1 MIKVNNVSKKYTLK
15 NREIFALKETSF
27 SIEDNK
33 LTVIYGKSGSGK
45 TTLLNIM
52 AGLLPPSNGSVLLD
66 GVDPYL
72 FGDKELS
79 LFRNKNIGYIPQGTS
94 SVSSLTVLENA
105 MLPANIYEANDIKEK
120 AVSLLKDLGLENL
133 MDSYPAELSG
143 GELRR
148 VSIAR
153 AIINSPKMIFADEP
167 TNDLDKENTEFVL
180 KLLKEKSREGMSV
193 VIVSHDEAAMKYAE
207 EADVLN
213 VAMFGMTAKQWRE
226 ANPNLKGN
234 IRDYDTINELICLSN
249 MENINAVLINDGM
262 TQGER
267 LIKLNQIA
275 IHQMQVLEDN
285 EGRKLLK

>member
-15 NREIFALKETSF
+15 NREIFALNDTSL
-27 SIEDNK
+27 SIEDSK
-33 LTVIYGKSGSGK
+33 LAVIHGKSGSGK

-52 AGLLPPSNGSVLLD
+52 AGLLPPSNGSISLD

-72 FGDKELS
+72 LGDKELS

-94 SVSSLTVLENA
+94 GVSSLTVLENV
-105 MLPANIYEANDIKEK
+105 MLPANIYGVNDIKEK

-193 VIVSHDEAAMKYAE
+193 VIVSHDEAAMKYAD
-207 EADVLN
+207 DV
-213 VAMFGMTAKQWRE
+213 
-226 ANPNLKGN
+226 
-234 IRDYDTINELICLSN
+234 IRMGSI
-249 MENINAVLINDGM
+249 
-262 TQGER
+262 Q
-267 LIKLNQIA
+267 
-275 IHQMQVLEDN
+275 
-285 EGRKLLK
+285 

>member
-52 AGLLPPSNGSVLLD
+52 AGLLPPSNGSVSLD

-72 FGDKELS
+72 LGDKELS

-120 AVSLLKDLGLENL
+120 AVSLLKDLGLDNL

-193 VIVSHDEAAMKYAE
+193 VIVSHDEAAMKYAD
-207 EADVLN
+207 DV
-213 VAMFGMTAKQWRE
+213 
-226 ANPNLKGN
+226 
-234 IRDYDTINELICLSN
+234 IRMGSI
-249 MENINAVLINDGM
+249 
-262 TQGER
+262 Q
-267 LIKLNQIA
+267 
-275 IHQMQVLEDN
+275 
-285 EGRKLLK
+285 

>member
-52 AGLLPPSNGSVLLD
+52 AGLLPPSNGSVSLD

-72 FGDKELS
+72 LGDKELS

-105 MLPANIYEANDIKEK
+105 MLPANIYGVNDIKEK

-193 VIVSHDEAAMKYAE
+193 VIVSHDEAAMKYAD
-207 EADVLN
+207 DV
-213 VAMFGMTAKQWRE
+213 
-226 ANPNLKGN
+226 
-234 IRDYDTINELICLSN
+234 IRMGSI
-249 MENINAVLINDGM
+249 
-262 TQGER
+262 Q
-267 LIKLNQIA
+267 
-275 IHQMQVLEDN
+275 
-285 EGRKLLK
+285 

>member
-52 AGLLPPSNGSVLLD
+52 AGLLPPSNGSVSLD

-72 FGDKELS
+72 LGDKGLS

-193 VIVSHDEAAMKYAE
+193 VIVSHDEAAMKYAD
-207 EADVLN
+207 DV
-213 VAMFGMTAKQWRE
+213 
-226 ANPNLKGN
+226 
-234 IRDYDTINELICLSN
+234 IRMGSI
-249 MENINAVLINDGM
+249 
-262 TQGER
+262 Q
-267 LIKLNQIA
+267 
-275 IHQMQVLEDN
+275 
-285 EGRKLLK
+285 

>member
-52 AGLLPPSNGSVLLD
+52 AGLLPPSNGSVSLD

-72 FGDKELS
+72 LGDKELS

-94 SVSSLTVLENA
+94 SVSSLTVLENV
-105 MLPANIYEANDIKEK
+105 MLPAIIYEPNDIKEK

-193 VIVSHDEAAMKYAE
+193 VIVSHDEAAMKYAD
-207 EADVLN
+207 DV
-213 VAMFGMTAKQWRE
+213 
-226 ANPNLKGN
+226 
-234 IRDYDTINELICLSN
+234 IRMGSI
-249 MENINAVLINDGM
+249 
-262 TQGER
+262 Q
-267 LIKLNQIA
+267 
-275 IHQMQVLEDN
+275 
-285 EGRKLLK
+285 

>member
-72 FGDKELS
+72 LGDKELS
-79 LFRNKNIGYIPQGTS
+79 LFRNNNIGYIPQGTS
-94 SVSSLTVLENA
+94 GVSSLTVLENV
-105 MLPANIYEANDIKEK
+105 MLPANIYGVNDIKEK

-193 VIVSHDEAAMKYAE
+193 VIVSHDEAAMKYAD
-207 EADVLN
+207 DV
-213 VAMFGMTAKQWRE
+213 
-226 ANPNLKGN
+226 
-234 IRDYDTINELICLSN
+234 IRMGSI
-249 MENINAVLINDGM
+249 
-262 TQGER
+262 Q
-267 LIKLNQIA
+267 
-275 IHQMQVLEDN
+275 
-285 EGRKLLK
+285 

>member
-15 NREIFALKETSF
+15 NREIFALNDTSF

-52 AGLLPPSNGSVLLD
+52 AGLLPPSNGSVSLD

-72 FGDKELS
+72 LGDKELS

-193 VIVSHDEAAMKYAE
+193 VIVSHDEAAMKYAD
-207 EADVLN
+207 DV
-213 VAMFGMTAKQWRE
+213 
-226 ANPNLKGN
+226 
-234 IRDYDTINELICLSN
+234 IRMGSI
-249 MENINAVLINDGM
+249 
-262 TQGER
+262 Q
-267 LIKLNQIA
+267 
-275 IHQMQVLEDN
+275 
-285 EGRKLLK
+285 

>member
-52 AGLLPPSNGSVLLD
+52 AGLLPPSNGSVSLD

-72 FGDKELS
+72 LGDKELS

-193 VIVSHDEAAMKYAE
+193 VIVSHDEAAMKYAD
-207 EADVLN
+207 DV
-213 VAMFGMTAKQWRE
+213 
-226 ANPNLKGN
+226 
-234 IRDYDTINELICLSN
+234 IRMGSI
-249 MENINAVLINDGM
+249 
-262 TQGER
+262 Q
-267 LIKLNQIA
+267 
-275 IHQMQVLEDN
+275 
-285 EGRKLLK
+285 

>member
-52 AGLLPPSNGSVLLD
+52 AGLLPPSNGSVSLD

-72 FGDKELS
+72 LGDKGLS
-79 LFRNKNIGYIPQGTS
+79 LFRNKNIGYIPQVTS
-94 SVSSLTVLENA
+94 SVISLTVLENA

-153 AIINSPKMIFADEP
+153 AIVNSPKMIFADEP
-167 TNDLDKENTEFVL
+167 TNDLDKENTDFVL
-180 KLLKEKSREGMSV
+180 KLLKEKSMEGMSV
-193 VIVSHDEAAMKYAE
+193 VIVSPDEAAMEYA
-207 EADVLN
+207 DSV
-213 VAMFGMTAKQWRE
+213 
-226 ANPNLKGN
+226 
-234 IRDYDTINELICLSN
+234 IRMDT
-249 MENINAVLINDGM
+249 
-262 TQGER
+262 GER
-267 LIKLNQIA
+267 
-275 IHQMQVLEDN
+275 
-285 EGRKLLK
+285 G

>member
-72 FGDKELS
+72 LGDKELS

-94 SVSSLTVLENA
+94 GVSSLTVLENV
-105 MLPANIYEANDIKEK
+105 MLPANIYGVNDIKEK

-193 VIVSHDEAAMKYAE
+193 VIVSHDEAAMKYAD
-207 EADVLN
+207 DV
-213 VAMFGMTAKQWRE
+213 
-226 ANPNLKGN
+226 
-234 IRDYDTINELICLSN
+234 IRMGSI
-249 MENINAVLINDGM
+249 
-262 TQGER
+262 Q
-267 LIKLNQIA
+267 
-275 IHQMQVLEDN
+275 
-285 EGRKLLK
+285 

>member
-15 NREIFALKETSF
+15 NREIIALKETSF

-52 AGLLPPSNGSVLLD
+52 AGLLPPSNGSISLD

-72 FGDKELS
+72 LGDKELS

-153 AIINSPKMIFADEP
+153 AIINSPRMIFADEP

-193 VIVSHDEAAMKYAE
+193 VIVSHDEAAMKYAD
-207 EADVLN
+207 DV
-213 VAMFGMTAKQWRE
+213 
-226 ANPNLKGN
+226 
-234 IRDYDTINELICLSN
+234 IRMGSI
-249 MENINAVLINDGM
+249 
-262 TQGER
+262 Q
-267 LIKLNQIA
+267 
-275 IHQMQVLEDN
+275 
-285 EGRKLLK
+285 